1 VVTTVDGVR
10 LRASAVADGL
20 EAPTD
25 LAFAPDGRIF
35 VAERAGRIRVVKS
48 RLQPA
53 ATLVLSDVVGTSPN
67 GLLAIT
73 LDPRFERNGRIYAA
87 YTAASGLRVARFR
100 SIGDTLDQGTI
111 LLDGVR
117 LSTERPAT
125 SLRFGPDAKL
135 YVAFDDAGDPA
146 AAGNPGSVSGKVIR
160 LATDAATSP
169 ELLEGAR
176 VFVAAITSPRGLGW
190 DPRGT
195 LWIVQHGV
203 NGQERL
209 EAVVQA
215 PDEGQGTTVARY
227 MLPPGT
233 GAAGISY
240 YGGDAIDTF
249 RGNLL
254 VAAHDGR
261 AVLRF
266 RLDATNPHAIVSA
279 ERLLGDTIGPIRAV
293 GVAPWGTIYVC
304 TETAVMQIVPDEPAR
319 RSVLDR

>member
-1 VVTTVDGVR
+1 
-10 LRASAVADGL
+10 VADSL

-35 VAERAGRIRVVKS
+35 VAERAGRIRVVKN

-53 ATLVLSDVVGTSPN
+53 TTLVLSDVVGTSPN
-67 GLLAIT
+67 GLLSIA
-73 LDPRFERNGRIYAA
+73 LDPRFDRNHRIYAA
-87 YTAASGLRVARFR
+87 YTAPSGLRVARFR

-117 LSTERPAT
+117 LSADRPAT

-135 YVAFDDAGDPA
+135 YVAVDDAGDPA
-146 AAGNPGSVSGKVIR
+146 NAGDPASVSGKVIR
-160 LATDAATSP
+160 LDTDPAASP
-169 ELLEGAR
+169 ELPEGAP
-176 VFVAAITSPRGLGW
+176 VYVAPITSPRGLDW
-190 DPRGT
+190 DPKGT
-195 LWIVQHGV
+195 LWIVQREA
-203 NGQERL
+203 NGLERL
-209 EAVVQA
+209 EAVA
-215 PDEGQGTTVARY
+215 HPADEGQGTTVARY
-227 MLPPGT
+227 MLPQGT
-233 GAAGISY
+233 GAVGISY

-266 RLDATNPHAIVSA
+266 RLDATNPHAIVSG

-304 TETAVMQIVPDEPAR
+304 TETAVVQLVPDGPAG
-319 RSVLDR
+319 RSALDR